1 MLANINM
8 MMMNYHSCHLTDGTD
23 HSEFQL
29 LTLKI
34 ISFQFE
40 FEFSVFITQKGD
52 CAVK

>member
-1 MLANINM
+1 MLASINM

-40 FEFSVFITQKGD
+40 FQWKVLLPHDGPPAF
-52 CAVK
+52 